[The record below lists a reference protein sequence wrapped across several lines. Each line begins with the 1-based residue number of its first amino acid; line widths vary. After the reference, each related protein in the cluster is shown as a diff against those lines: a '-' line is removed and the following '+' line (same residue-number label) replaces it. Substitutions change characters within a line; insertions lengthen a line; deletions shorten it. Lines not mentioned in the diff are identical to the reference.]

1 MTKLRY
7 TIFDTVQKKY
17 LSEFHRPVNEVDA
30 AVTNWTRKPQSAM
43 RFPGA
48 KSARG
53 VARWL
58 GENSHGGVV
67 VLNARGN
74 MI

>member
-1 MTKLRY
+1 MMKFRY
-7 TIFDTVQKKY
+7 SIYDTTQKKY
-17 LSEFHRPVNEVDA
+17 LSEFHRPVDKLDA

-48 KSARG
+48 KSARC

>member
-1 MTKLRY
+1 MEKLRY
-7 TIFDTVQKKY
+7 AIFDVTTKKY
-17 LSEFHRPVNEVDA
+17 LSEFHRPIDKLDA
-30 AVTNWTRKPQSAM
+30 AVTKWTRKRERAM

-58 GENSHGGVV
+58 DDNSHGGCV
-67 VLNARGN
+67 VLNARWN
-74 MI
+74 VV